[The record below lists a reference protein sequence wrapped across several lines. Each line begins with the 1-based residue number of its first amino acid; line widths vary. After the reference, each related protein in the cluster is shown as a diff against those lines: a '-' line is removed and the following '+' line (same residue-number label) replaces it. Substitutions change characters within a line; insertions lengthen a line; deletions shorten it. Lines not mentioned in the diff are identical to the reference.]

1 MNHSIKSAAKTLANG
16 LVTFYNESVSESGI
30 PGIFPKPYYW
40 WEAGLVFNALID
52 YSYLTGDSQYDSIV
66 SEGIQAQLGED
77 YAFMP
82 ANQTGQITNEDQT
95 TWALAALTAAET
107 GFSPPE
113 NRSWAEYAA
122 EVFDVQVL
130 RWDEETCGGG
140 LRYTIFTFQSGYDYK
155 SNAATGD
162 FFLLAA
168 RLAKLTGN
176 ETYSEWADKSYTWAK
191 DRGLISD
198 DYDVYD
204 GTASLDNCEDANRV
218 QWSYIHSVYTEGS
231 AIMQNITNGEQKWTD
246 AVQGFVNSSNIFFED
261 DILTEIACERN
272 VIAAPSLAEP
282 LTKKLEASAK
292 AAAGICEEVSE
303 DVKCSH
309 SWDHA
314 DSLETASDGNLGE
327 VFSALAVVQSLLFSK
342 AKPLASNGTEAGDGD
357 NATQSGD
364 ASGTSGA
371 EVPKETGAAGTIAAS
386 VTAVLAVAFAA
397 ALSC

>member
-1 MNHSIKSAAKTLANG
+1 MVVHSL
-16 LVTFYNESVSESGI
+16 GI
-30 PGIFPKPYYW
+30 Y
-40 WEAGLVFNALID
+40 
-52 YSYLTGDSQYDSIV
+52 
-66 SEGIQAQLGED
+66 
-77 YAFMP
+77 
-82 ANQTGQITNEDQT
+82 
-95 TWALAALTAAET
+95 
-107 GFSPPE
+107 
-113 NRSWAEYAA
+113 
-122 EVFDVQVL
+122 
-130 RWDEETCGGG
+130 GG
-140 LRYTIFTFQSGYDYK
+140 LCYHAEHREYLSLFDQFH
-155 SNAATGD
+155 
-162 FFLLAA
+162 
-168 RLAKLTGN
+168 
-176 ETYSEWADKSYTWAK
+176 ADSH
-191 DRGLISD
+191 R
-198 DYDVYD
+198 
-204 GTASLDNCEDANRV
+204 
-218 QWSYIHSVYTEGS
+218 Q
-231 AIMQNITNGEQKWTD
+231 TNGEQKWTD

-272 VIAAPSLAEP
+272 GKCSIDMRSFKGITARSYARAVIAAPSLAEP

-327 VFSALAVVQSLLFSK
+327 VFSALAIVQSLLFSK
-342 AKPLASNGTEAGDGD
+342 AKPLASNGTEAGGGD